1 LLKYSMH
8 KQYFFEA
15 GVFPELSLTEL
26 FAVLESF
33 NIRKDIVQKFS
44 DTIFLVKDEKITDI
58 LFENLFKRLGGF
70 VRAGY
75 IVDDLD
81 SFLSEYQQGGKKVV
95 FGITILGENR
105 RDDLK
110 FLKKLGHE
118 IKSGLKES
126 GVSSRFVLPIRKSV
140 SLNAAQVI
148 KNDILEK
155 GFELNIIRNG
165 NEEIYGKTLY
175 VQDLEGFVN
184 RDIDR
189 PNSDTKMGVLP
200 PKLARMMVNFTG
212 LRDGIVWDPFCG
224 SGTIPMEAAMI
235 GFNVLGSDIDSLAV
249 ASTDENIRW
258 LNRDGEI
265 KDILYETFI
274 FDVTKPDAEIVKK
287 LRNTNISAIV
297 CEPFMGPPQRSVMST
312 VRADE
317 LLEEVKKLYRSLFD
331 LIDNRLEKRG
341 IRVVIVVPSYK
352 TYDGWRTF
360 GISELVSNRWI
371 LKNTYYSP
379 NKQLK
384 WFRKDSIITRNI
396 FILER
401 S

>member
-1 LLKYSMH
+1 ML

-15 GVFPELSLTEL
+15 GAFPELSLTEL
-26 FAVLESF
+26 LCVLESF
-33 NIRKDIVQKFS
+33 NIRKELVQKFS
-44 DTIFLVKDEKITDI
+44 DTIFLIKAEKITDI
-58 LFENLFKRLGGF
+58 LFENIAKRLGGC

-75 IVDDLD
+75 IIEDLD
-81 SFLSEYQQGGKKVV
+81 TYLSEYQQSTKKVV
-95 FGITILGENR
+95 FGISIVGESK
-105 RDDLK
+105 RDDLS
-110 FLKKLGHE
+110 FLKKLGNQ
-118 IKSGLKES
+118 IKKGLRENS
-126 GVSSRFVLPIRKSV
+126 VSSRFVLPIRKNT

-155 GFELNIIRNG
+155 GFELNIIRNSR
-165 NEEIYGKTLY
+165 EEIYAHTTY
-175 VQDLEGFVN
+175 IQDLEGFVN

-200 PKLARMMVNFTG
+200 PKLARMMVNFTA
-212 LRDGIVWDPFCG
+212 LNSGIIWDPFCG
-224 SGTIPMEAAMI
+224 SGTIPMESAMM
-235 GFNVLGSDIDSLAV
+235 GFNVLASDIDSLAV
-249 ASTDENIRW
+249 KSTDENIRW

-265 KDILYETFI
+265 GDVLYEAFK
-274 FDVTKPDAEIVKK
+274 FDVTRADAEVVKK
-287 LRNTNISAIV
+287 LKNTNISAIV
-297 CEPFMGPPQRSVMST
+297 CEPFMGPPQKNIVST
-312 VRADE
+312 ERADE
-317 LLEEVKKLYRSLFD
+317 LLNGVKKLYLSLFD

-341 IRVVIVVPSYK
+341 IKVVIIVPSYK
-352 TYDGWRTF
+352 TYEGWRTI
-360 GISELVSNRWI
+360 GINELVSNRLV